1 MKLIFTLLLIIFG
14 MASSYAEVSDTATY
28 SNLYKALR
36 YKGIIGNRYDDF
48 KSENDYRQIIYI
60 SSLESPNVRLRDFP
74 KETRFG
80 IYRISAYNLSV
91 NLDHLILIKYR
102 DECVLY
108 YYYDLYSM
116 LRQLLQINETDNKT
130 LPDDKLLYYV
140 ELLVNDNDSFEIG
153 TVNIHNMITR

>member
-1 MKLIFTLLLIIFG
+1 

-80 IYRISAYNLSV
+80 ISVSKKIGNAVIRNRIKRRIKGILKDLNVKSNIEF
-91 NLDHLILIKYR
+91 ILIAKKEINDMNYQ
-102 DECVLY
+102 ELK
-108 YYYDLYSM
+108 YDLENS
-116 LRQLLQINETDNKT
+116 ISK
-130 LPDDKLLYYV
+130 
-140 ELLVNDNDSFEIG
+140 I
-153 TVNIHNMITR
+153 

>member
-1 MKLIFTLLLIIFG
+1 MT
-14 MASSYAEVSDTATY
+14 SSYAEVRDSAIY

-36 YKGIIGNRYDDF
+36 YKEIIGNRYDDF
-48 KSENDYRQIIYI
+48 KSENDYQQIVYI

-74 KETRFG
+74 EKTRFG

-116 LRQLLQINETDNKT
+116 LRQLLHINETDNKT

-140 ELLVNDNDSFEIG
+140 ELLVKDNDSFKIG
-153 TVNIHNMITR
+153 TINIHNMITR

>member
-1 MKLIFTLLLIIFG
+1 M
-14 MASSYAEVSDTATY
+14 
-28 SNLYKALR
+28 
-36 YKGIIGNRYDDF
+36 
-48 KSENDYRQIIYI
+48 
-60 SSLESPNVRLRDFP
+60 RLRDFP